1 MIIKKYIE
9 KELLNS
15 ELFIKFLRVQPDYA
29 FNYLLRIKG
38 FHIINV
44 FLEISSACN
53 LSCPLC
59 PVGNKVVPP
68 FLMSLEDYITI
79 LDLLPHS
86 IRTIIYSNR
95 GEPTINPNFAKM
107 IKYARDKGFETVVST
122 NGMLLHKYIDELVE
136 YGPDKIIIAVE
147 GTTQEI
153 HAKYRIGSDLEKIK
167 DNIRQ
172 LTEAR
177 KKSKLKYP
185 TEIAIQ
191 TLVNRYNEEQVMDL
205 TEMAESLGVDKIMFK
220 SLAIHLGSRS
230 LREKSFQESFI
241 PKNED
246 YRRKRDLLVCN
257 QINELV
263 ILYNGDVSICASDF
277 EGKYIVGNI
286 IKQNGLENV
295 IQGERYCHFKKK
307 IFTRDLPI
315 CGSCP
320 IIANE
325 IFIPEISK
333 SFADKRANFIEKRSK

>member
-1 MIIKKYIE
+1 MITMRYIQ
-9 KELLNS
+9 KELLKSN
-15 ELFIKFLRVQPDYA
+15 LFIKFLSLQPDHI

-38 FHIINV
+38 FHVINV

-68 FLMSLEDYITI
+68 FLMSFEDYIAI

-86 IRTIIYSNR
+86 IKTIIYSNR
-95 GEPTINPNFAKM
+95 GEPTINPYFSKM
-107 IKYARDKGFETVVST
+107 IKYAHDKGFETIVST

-136 YGPDKIIIAVE
+136 CGPDKIIIAVE
-147 GTTQEI
+147 GTTQDV
-153 HAKYRIGSDLEKIK
+153 HTKYRIGSDLEKIK
-167 DNIRQ
+167 DNIKQ
-172 LTEAR
+172 LSKAR
-177 KKSKLKYP
+177 EKSKLKYP

-191 TLVNRYNEEQVMDL
+191 TLVNRYNEEQVIDL
-205 TEMAESLGVDKIMFK
+205 IEMAESLGVDKIMFK
-220 SLAIHLGSRS
+220 SLATHLGSRN

-246 YRRKRDLLVCN
+246 YCRRRDLLVCN
-257 QINELV
+257 QINKLV

-295 IQGERYCHFKKK
+295 IQGERYCHIKKK

-325 IFIPEISK
+325 MFIPEISK
-333 SFADKRANFIEKRSK
+333 SFDDKKLTS